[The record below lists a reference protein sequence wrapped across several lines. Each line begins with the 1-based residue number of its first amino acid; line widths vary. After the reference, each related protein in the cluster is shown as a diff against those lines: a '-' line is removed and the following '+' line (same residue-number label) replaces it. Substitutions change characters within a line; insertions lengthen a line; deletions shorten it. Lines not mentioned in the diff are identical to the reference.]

1 MMPPP
6 ARWAAVRLFAFS
18 LLLLSVALLG
28 GCKQENK
35 YVAPPP
41 PQVGVALPL
50 QQAVRQY
57 LELTGN
63 TEPYNQVDLVA
74 RVQGFLSEQNYTDG
88 TLAKRGDQLF
98 VIEPAPY
105 QAQLQQAQAAL
116 TSAE

>member
-50 QQAVRQY
+50 QQAARQN

-63 TEPYNQVDLVA
+63 TEPYNQVDVVA
-74 RVQGFLSEQNYTDG
+74 RVQRIVSAKNYTKG
-88 TLAKRGDQLF
+88 TVVKRGDQASA
-98 VIEPAPY
+98 ITPPPY
-105 QAQLQQAQAAL
+105 HAQLQHA
-116 TSAE
+116 